1 MFPHS
6 LRRIG
11 ITLAAFATL
20 AAGPLADP
28 TVPASLLD
36 PRTPAEAWN
45 VIRLATAN
53 VDRLIAEKRLREI
66 PVQVSFC
73 SPALRALGRAPE
85 LAESGEVVARAM
97 GWVGAVGASGVAND
111 ELNIAEKREKLR
123 MHLAELAAKF
133 DPATVNAEIYVCPQ
147 HPDFLAGD
155 PATPCLRCGA
165 KLNPRRVPYSFV
177 YVKPGTA
184 TVRLTGAAD
193 APLAAG
199 RPATVKFQLAR
210 LDGSPV
216 KIVDLL
222 ATHPQPIQGFIQEP
236 GLDDFQRVHP
246 QPTATPGEYTFTFT
260 PARPGP
266 HRMWTQIVPVE
277 TALEELPHLDL
288 ASDEPAGELTD
299 RAERLVATARPSAV
313 AGTSVPGE
321 STAGLLQIELALS
334 TPPLRA
340 GRPGGLRVTFTDPA
354 GKPFTQLEPVMNSFA
369 HLVGFYDDYG
379 TPIHLHPSNGEIFLA
394 EARGGPTMLFT
405 CFPPRPGFLRLVC
418 EVQVQGA
425 PVVVAFGVR
434 VEP

>member
-1 MFPHS
+1 MFPHA

-11 ITLAAFATL
+11 VTLTAFAAL

-36 PRTPAEAWN
+36 PRTAAEAWN

-85 LAESGEVVARAM
+85 LVESGEVITRAI

-133 DPATVNAEIYVCPQ
+133 DPATVNTEIHVCPQ

-165 KLNPRRVPYSFV
+165 KLNPRRVPYRFV
-177 YVKPGTA
+177 YVKPGAPTI
-184 TVRLTGAAD
+184 RLTGAAD

-199 RPATVKFQLAR
+199 RPATVKFQLAH

-216 KIVDLL
+216 QFVDLL
-222 ATHPQPIQGFIQEP
+222 STHSQPIQVFIQER
-236 GLDDFQRVHP
+236 GLNDFQ
-246 QPTATPGEYTFTFT
+246 
-260 PARPGP
+260 
-266 HRMWTQIVPVE
+266 
-277 TALEELPHLDL
+277 L
-288 ASDEPAGELTD
+288 
-299 RAERLVATARPSAV
+299 
-313 AGTSVPGE
+313 
-321 STAGLLQIELALS
+321 
-334 TPPLRA
+334 
-340 GRPGGLRVTFTDPA
+340 TFTDPA
-354 GKPFTQLEPVMNSFA
+354 GNPFTQLEPVMNSFA

-394 EARGGPTMLFT
+394 DARGGPTMLFT
-405 CFPPRPGFLRLVC
+405 CFPPRPGFLRLFC